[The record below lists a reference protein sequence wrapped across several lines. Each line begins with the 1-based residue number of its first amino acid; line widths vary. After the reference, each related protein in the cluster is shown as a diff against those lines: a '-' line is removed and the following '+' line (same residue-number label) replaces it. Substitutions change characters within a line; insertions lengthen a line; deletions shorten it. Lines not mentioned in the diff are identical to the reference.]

1 MFANLIYYDKSRVD
15 QYMALIMKKAIDH
28 AEDVQEDVQSKMA
41 NYLLE
46 CSQFETLLKNRDDY
60 FDFVEGDSEVG
71 IKDVRIASIIKVT
84 GEIYVPE
91 SFDMVHLIDE
101 YKTQILASVE
111 CKDDDERAIL
121 NTVFNS
127 SKIKIPI
134 FCELGEECDY
144 WLGIGKASQD
154 NLLIDYNEL
163 EDLEG
168 REVTIIA
175 KIETKKYY
183 KDTPLKVFDIYKDFL
198 GLNRALRKQIV
209 NQKSEEYESI
219 EIEEDYLGLE
229 LLAIY

>member
-1 MFANLIYYDKSRVD
+1 MFANLIYYDKNKVD
-15 QYMALIMKKAIDH
+15 QYMALITKKSTIAK
-28 AEDVQEDVQSKMA
+28 EDTEEDLQNKRA

-46 CSQFETLLKNRDDY
+46 CSEFEELLKNRDDY
-60 FDFVEGDSEVG
+60 VDFTDGDADIS
-71 IKDVRIASIIKVT
+71 IKDVKIASIIKMT

-91 SFDMVHLIDE
+91 SFDIIHLIEE
-101 YKTQILASVE
+101 YKSLILAGVE

-121 NTVFNS
+121 NAVFNN
-127 SKIKIPI
+127 SKMKVPI
-134 FCELGEECDY
+134 FCELGEESDY
-144 WLGIGKASQD
+144 WLGIGKAVQD
-154 NLLIDYNEL
+154 NLLVNYNEL

-168 REVTIIA
+168 REVTVLA
-175 KIETKKYY
+175 KIETRKYY

-209 NQKSEEYESI
+209 DQKSNDFESV

>member
-127 SKIKIPI
+127 
-134 FCELGEECDY
+134 
-144 WLGIGKASQD
+144 
-154 NLLIDYNEL
+154 
-163 EDLEG
+163 
-168 REVTIIA
+168 
-175 KIETKKYY
+175 
-183 KDTPLKVFDIYKDFL
+183 
-198 GLNRALRKQIV
+198 
-209 NQKSEEYESI
+209 QK
-219 EIEEDYLGLE
+219 
-229 LLAIY
+229 

>member
-15 QYMALIMKKAIDH
+15 KYMALIMKKAIVH

-121 NTVFNS
+121 NAVFNS

-183 KDTPLKVFDIYKDFL
+183 KDNPLKVFDIYKDFL

>member
-15 QYMALIMKKAIDH
+15 QYMALIMKKAIVH
-28 AEDVQEDVQSKMA
+28 AEDIQEDIQRKMA

-60 FDFVEGDSEVG
+60 FDFVEGDSEVE

-91 SFDMVHLIDE
+91 SFDLVHLIDE

-121 NTVFNS
+121 NAVFNS
-127 SKIKIPI
+127 SKIKVPI

-168 REVTIIA
+168 REVTLIA
-175 KIETKKYY
+175 KIETKRYY

-209 NQKSEEYESI
+209 NQKSEEFENI